1 MLKRLATSPS
11 YAMTLLFLAYM
22 MNFVDRQLITVLL
35 NDIRA
40 DLGLSDAQLGI
51 ISGSGFALFYV
62 IAGVPLGYLADRINR
77 SRLLAASII
86 VWSGMTA
93 ICGAVSNFAQMLLA
107 RIGVAVGEAGGTPAS
122 LSLIG
127 DYYPAKVRSSK
138 LGIYFAGAAV
148 ATMVSYAVGGWVNE
162 MFGWRATFVLF
173 ALPGVLIGLAL
184 IFTVKE
190 PPRGRYDTG
199 KPVADLTLWR
209 GIRVLARTPLFPT
222 LCLGFAG
229 SNFVLYTILT
239 WGPSVAMRSY
249 GLSSGDIGPLMGLSS
264 GIVAGSAHVFGG
276 MLADRLGRAGGHVP
290 LYYTAITQLVGAGL
304 VLAVLT
310 AGGFTS
316 FAIYFAL
323 AYGVGALYA
332 APSMAVTQSI
342 LPPNLRAMGAAVLML
357 FGTVAGLGAGPLVVG
372 ALSDHL
378 RPVHGEHSLRLA
390 LMVLVVAGALTAL
403 VYAYA
408 ARRLRVTGGVPSE
421 MEQG

>member
-11 YAMTLLFLAYM
+11 YAMVLLFLAYT

-51 ISGSGFALFYV
+51 ISGAGFALFYV

-93 ICGAVSNFAQMLLA
+93 LCGAASSFTQMLLA

-127 DYYPAKVRSSK
+127 DYYPPAVRSSK
-138 LGIYFAGAAV
+138 LGIYFSGAAL

-162 MFGWRATFVLF
+162 MFGWRVTFALF
-173 ALPGVLIGLAL
+173 ALPGILIGLAL
-184 IFTVKE
+184 LFTIQE
-190 PPRGRYDTG
+190 PPRGRFDEG
-199 KPVADLTLWR
+199 KPVADLTLRR
-209 GIRVLARTPLFPT
+209 GLAVLMRTPLFPT
-222 LCLGFAG
+222 LCLGYVG
-229 SNFVLYTILT
+229 SNFVLYTVLT

-249 GLSSGDIGPLMGLSS
+249 GLGSGDIGLLMGLTS
-264 GIVAGSAHVFGG
+264 GIVAGAAHILGG
-276 MLADRLGRAGGHVP
+276 LLADRLRRAGGHVP
-290 LYYTAITQLVGAGL
+290 LYYTAATQVACALL
-304 VLAVLT
+304 VLAFLT
-310 AGGFTS
+310 AGS
-316 FAIYFAL
+316 FSLFAVFFAL
-323 AYGVGALYA
+323 AFGAGALYA

-342 LPPNLRAMGAAVLML
+342 LPPNLRAMGAAILLL
-357 FGTVAGLGAGPLVVG
+357 FGTVAGLGMGPLIVG

-378 RPVHGEHSLRLA
+378 HPVHGEQSLRLA
-390 LMVLVVAGALTAL
+390 LLVLVLVGLLTSL

-408 ARRLRVTGGVPSE
+408 AWRLRADPQDTA
-421 MEQG
+421 MEPG